1 MEFSGGGGQTGLSS
15 GGGGGQT
22 KWRSEE
28 VEVARG
34 GGERRMTGYIWTS
47 LSSEHGFIT
56 SGGQKLAKTLDW
68 SAESPSPAAA
78 FCRWAANLNLLQHQ
92 SLPSAEV

>member
-1 MEFSGGGGQTGLSS
+1 MEVRRSGGQRRCG
-15 GGGGGQT
+15 
-22 KWRSEE
+22 SEE

-47 LSSEHGFIT
+47 LSSEHVFIT

-78 FCRWAANLNLLQHQ
+78 FCRWAANLQQHHE
-92 SLPSAEV
+92 SAATSKPPIS